1 MDDDIP
7 WWRVS
12 IELTQKSDHNFMTK
26 EQQLV
31 GLLNTVSIE
40 LTQKSDHNILFWP
53 KSVELKNL
61 YQ

>member
-1 MDDDIP
+1 
-7 WWRVS
+7 
-12 IELTQKSDHNFMTK
+12 MTK